1 MNSAMNLLRV
11 ESQPTKKHNEAHI
24 FICEPSV
31 TQAMLNVESQKQE
44 DNCMIPPYEC
54 ACCKLLEEITI
65 ADDVDYDD
73 DDDADY
79 DDDDDADYDDDA
91 DADAED
97 TMIMMMK
104 MQIMKIKFKSMKTM
118 NPPCRFARS
127 NT

>member
-11 ESQPTKKHNEAHI
+11 ESQPTKKHNKAHI

-73 DDDADY
+73 DDADY
-79 DDDDDADYDDDA
+79 DD